1 MLKDTIISQLNSS
14 NPKSKMSNSSNS
26 SNSSKPITSI
36 NNSQDG
42 RELALRAET
51 MHKSTESSVRYADW
65 LSLSELD
72 AGVKVRGKGAYKA
85 MDKKAPSARAYYAY
99 EAVRNGAESEES
111 ALEEFDGLA
120 VSTKDVWATK
130 LVDLRS
136 MVAYHIYGEWF
147 SFVSS
152 SVVGEEKAYDPI
164 DAETPK
170 GQQLSSVR
178 TAIRLRVETL
188 EADLLKGY
196 TIAPIRE
203 NMSIV
208 DVFGWHHDST
218 SEPFRF
224 LTQRVLGKGAYN
236 KTTLYCNMMGFVTEV
251 LGRPCHPFSVI
262 FPLRRSEF
270 LMLQNLG
277 VPEHLFK
284 GTALSPSV
292 CFGEI
297 LKNKSGYKHET
308 ASGFFLDWASSD
320 NFFTEMFVP
329 HAMRAYRTFRIS
341 KRLCKDPSSG
351 VESILTA
358 CQQVDQAN
366 NASSAGTFNTG
377 FSLLA
382 NVFEM
387 LQTIRGDM
395 FALYPQDAHFFG
407 VDMST
412 NMRDPLHYKFSELL
426 LKLKCVFAKQRSHA
440 RRAASEREF
449 RESDGSGKIE
459 RGRML
464 DPVDKESGRLFQRML
479 DCLGKQVWEPLKSN
493 FVSWCAERFSNVNPD
508 SVLLS
513 LDVESAA
520 ELSGRISAADANNL
534 TTFILVFIQC
544 DFVPLRSQILRDS
557 LIHEYTLESES
568 QQIRLTM
575 DKRRGFKTLASQGNA
590 AIPAV
595 TTWLLPKGLAEV
607 IQYYK
612 MVCRPLLLGKSG
624 ESTSMFLNRNGK
636 PIQQA
641 EIYATFNGLGRQW
654 LGIPRFGIHICRS
667 FVISAKAHSGEI
679 DASNLAEIASLMQ
692 TSTGTLHTNYVARIN
707 GNSTEQ
713 LANRVFGGASSA
725 FLDTTRNASGKE
737 GGEGAGE
744 SVTESVSEPA
754 AKKQKIS
761 SKGVLR
767 AREAARGE
775 IKSAFNRYMSESPAN
790 VEKTMRA
797 FVEDLRARRNS
808 NMLRADEAWFAQGVT
823 RFPEGSA
830 SCYNAMSTFMNKD
843 TNKTVH

>member
-1 MLKDTIISQLNSS
+1 MQ
-14 NPKSKMSNSSNS
+14 
-26 SNSSKPITSI
+26 
-36 NNSQDG
+36 
-42 RELALRAET
+42 
-51 MHKSTESSVRYADW
+51 KSTECSVRYADW
-65 LSLSELD
+65 LSLGDLD

-85 MDKKAPSARAYYAY
+85 MEKKAPSARAYYAY

-164 DAETPK
+164 DAETVK

-178 TAIRLRVETL
+178 TAIRLRVEML

-218 SEPFRF
+218 SESFRF
-224 LTQRVLGKGAYN
+224 LTQRILGKCAYN
-236 KTTLYCNMMGFVTEV
+236 KATLYCNMMGFITEV

-270 LMLQNLG
+270 LMLQKLG
-277 VPEHLFK
+277 VPEYLFK
-284 GTALSPSV
+284 GTALPPSV

-320 NFFTEMFVP
+320 NFFTDMFVP

-341 KRLCKDPSSG
+341 KRLCKDSSSG
-351 VESILTA
+351 VHSILTA
-358 CQQVDQAN
+358 CQQVDQTN
-366 NASSAGTFNTG
+366 NANSAGTFNTG

-426 LKLKCVFAKQRSHA
+426 LKLKSVFAKQRSHA
-440 RRAASEREF
+440 RRAASVREF

-464 DPVDKESGRLFQRML
+464 DPVDKESGRLFRRML
-479 DCLGKQVWEPLKSN
+479 DCLGKQVWDPLKSN
-493 FVSWCAERFSNVNPD
+493 FRLWCTETFSNVNPE
-508 SVLLS
+508 SILLN

-520 ELSGRISAADANNL
+520 ELSGRISKVDANNL
-534 TTFILVFIQC
+534 TTFILVYIQC

-557 LIHEYTLESES
+557 LIHEYTLEPAS

-595 TTWLLPKGLAEV
+595 TTWLLPKGMTEI

-636 PIQQA
+636 PIQQI
-641 EIYATFNGLGRQW
+641 ELYEMFNGLGRQW

-679 DASNLAEIASLMQ
+679 DASNLPEIASLMQ
-692 TSTGTLHTNYVARIN
+692 TSTGTLHNNYVSRIN

-725 FLDTTRNASGKE
+725 FLAGQGSNASGR
-737 GGEGAGE
+737 EGAGE
-744 SVTESVSEPA
+744 SVRESVRESASESVSEPA

-767 AREAARGE
+767 AREAVRGE
-775 IKSAFNRYMSESPAN
+775 IKSAFNRYMTESPAI

-843 TNKTVH
+843 TN